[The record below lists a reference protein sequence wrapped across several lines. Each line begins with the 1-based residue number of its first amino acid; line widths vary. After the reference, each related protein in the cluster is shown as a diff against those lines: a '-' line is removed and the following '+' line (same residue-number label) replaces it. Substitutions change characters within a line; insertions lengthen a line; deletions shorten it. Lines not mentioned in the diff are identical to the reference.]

1 MLTLSSA
8 ALIHTRTI
16 AFVLLLA
23 LSACSHQ
30 PPVYRPVATDGF
42 ERVLDFWQQTHPNE
56 NVDLYSQEQVLA
68 IADNLLLMQRNS
80 GGWPANI
87 NPFRKLSGDQRLQFL
102 KDQNAQDASFAN
114 ANIFPQIF
122 YLSHVY
128 LQTGDVRYRDSAKKA
143 FRLVMTTQLYNG
155 GWPLHAQV
163 IEGDEAVIDT
173 RTTINALRF
182 LRRVAAGEMPYGYVP
197 FDVRGQAADS
207 VRKGD
212 QLLLRLQQAH
222 DSRASIWASA
232 YGLKTSQPTA
242 PNNQAV
248 VALDP
253 EVSVGITRYFMQIE
267 RPPAEVIRAVTGA
280 ADWFKHNT
288 LQQAQ
293 LRAAPQRPA
302 WAPKYSRAALPRQP
316 VWAKYY
322 TLDSNR
328 PLVDGASGRPVAP
341 YAVSK
346 LAANKE
352 WYGSWARDLMQKD
365 YPAWQKRVLTPRGS
379 PTL

>member
-1 MLTLSSA
+1 MIHNRIS
-8 ALIHTRTI
+8 ALI
-16 AFVLLLA
+16 LLLI
-23 LSACSHQ
+23 LGACSHQ

-42 ERVLDFWQQTHPNE
+42 AQVLGFWQRTHPNE
-56 NVDLYSQEQVLA
+56 TVDLYSQEQVLA
-68 IADNLLLMQRNS
+68 IANNLLLMQRNS

-102 KDQNAQDASFAN
+102 KDQNARDASFAN

-143 FRLVMTTQLYNG
+143 FRLVMATQLYNG
-155 GWPLHAQV
+155 GWPQQAQV
-163 IEGDEAVIDT
+163 IEGDEATINT
-173 RTTINALRF
+173 RATINALRF

-197 FDVRGQAADS
+197 FDVRRQAADS

-232 YGLKTSQPTA
+232 YDLKTSQPA
-242 PNNQAV
+242 AVNNQAV

-253 EVSVGITRYFMQIE
+253 EVSVAITRYFMQIE
-267 RPPAEVIRAVTGA
+267 RPPAEVIRAVKGA
-280 ADWFKHNT
+280 VDWFSRNT

-293 LRAAPQRPA
+293 LRTAAKRPT

-316 VWAKYY
+316 VWAEYY
-322 TLDSNR
+322 TVDTSR
-328 PLVDGASGRPVAP
+328 PLVDGASGRPVDP
-341 YAVSK
+341 YVASSLV
-346 LAANKE
+346 ANKK
-352 WYGSWARDLMQKD
+352 WYGSWARGLLQTD
-365 YPAWQKRVLTPRGS
+365 YPNWQKKAIPPEGS